1 MRLLRYDEQGNLS
14 LTKFF
19 GGDIPPYAILSH
31 TWSDEEVLFKDVT
44 DGATASWKSK
54 AGYRKL
60 EFCGRQAAKD
70 GLSFFWV
77 DTCCIDKSSSTEL
90 SHAISSMFRWYK
102 DAASCYVYLQDVRLE
117 SDSEQTMSSLLQSK
131 WFSRSWTLQE
141 LLAPKAVEFF
151 DLQGDLIG
159 DRNSM
164 TMILSD
170 CTGIPR
176 NALQGGPLVG
186 FSVEDRLSWASERNA
201 TFGEDRAYSL
211 LGIFGVYIPLIY
223 GEGETNA
230 FKRLMQN
237 IETDT
242 MPFAQNNRTQ
252 ATLQSPTAS
261 YYGSLAENG
270 FRLLLLEPGPLGS
283 EMIGRMQEFDLSN
296 APPYYALSYVWGQEP
311 ALHRIA
317 INNTITR
324 IRPNLFYAL
333 QRIRALQNVG
343 ISLWVDSV
351 SIDQLN
357 DVERSAQVLRM
368 AQIYSQA
375 AGVYIWLGEEDAT
388 SKLAMELVDN
398 VYKATRDK
406 NPEKTSFSW
415 AGSWWE
421 DYSFTALSLLMERP
435 WFRRGWV
442 LQEAAFA
449 THSIVQCGD
458 RQLQLKHFAKVM
470 NLIRTR
476 FNRESRATGLLSNKT
491 RVGTLMNFVDCPA
504 MRLLDLIEGSFVK
517 TPGGTI
523 LYRLMSLETLVH
535 SATFSET
542 SNKRDAIYTLLNLA
556 NDQGLLSRYSG
567 RSAIIPDYTKSIL
580 SVYSDFV
587 VYCYSENK
595 SLDILCR
602 PWAPSPLL
610 RAKES
615 SENGQELIRMPSW
628 IASRER
634 MPYGDPSWHLKHRL
648 HGNPLVGGPMKQVY
662 NAHGGSAPEVLQG
675 TNINDNHIL
684 SVKGFTV
691 GRIKQRSS
699 RMADAIVTQ
708 ECLFLLG
715 DPERNSGVEYKQ
727 GIGTW
732 WRTLCADRDRN
743 GDPAPSSWQSAMEDL
758 IDSLNGDT
766 ISSIDIEELLDTDI
780 PELVRTYL
788 LVVRDIVWNRRTFRS
803 DINSYGK
810 QFVGLVPP
818 NARIGDQIC
827 ILYGCS
833 VPVVLRKLESPDQTL
848 QWQFVGD
855 AYVHGIMDGEFLRGL
870 TGDERREKEQT
881 FAIR

>member
-77 DTCCIDKSSSTEL
+77 DTCCIDKSSSMEL
-90 SHAISSMFRWYK
+90 GHAISSMFRWYK
-102 DAASCYVYLQDVRLE
+102 DAARCYVYLQDVRLE

-164 TMILSD
+164 TMILSNY
-170 CTGIPR
+170 TGIPR

-357 DVERSAQVLRM
+357 DVERSAQVTRM
-368 AQIYSQA
+368 AQIYNKA
-375 AGVYIWLGEEDAT
+375 AGVYIWLDEEDAT
-388 SKLAMELVDN
+388 SKIAIELVN
-398 VYKATRDK
+398 KVHAGIQGE
-406 NPEKTSFSW
+406 NLQKTSFPW
-415 AGSWWE
+415 AKLWWK

-442 LQEAAFA
+442 IQEAAFSK
-449 THSIVQCGD
+449 HSIIQCGD
-458 RQLQLKHFAKVM
+458 RQLQLKHVTEVT
-470 NLIRTR
+470 NLIRSK
-476 FNRESRATGLLSNKT
+476 FNSEPQAPGILSTKT
-491 RVGTLMNFVDCPA
+491 RTGTLMNFIDSPA
-504 MRLLDLIEGSFVK
+504 VRLLDLIQKSFEKTADGS
-517 TPGGTI
+517 I
-523 LYRLMSLETLVH
+523 LNHLMSLEMLVH
-535 SATFSET
+535 LATFSET
-542 SNKRDAIYTLLNLA
+542 SNEQDTIYTLLNLA
-556 NDQGLLSRYSG
+556 NDQSSLSRHNQGSV
-567 RSAIIPDYTKSIL
+567 IVPDYSKSTI
-580 SVYSDFV
+580 SVYTDFV
-587 VYCYSENK
+587 RYCYSENG
-595 SLDILCR
+595 SLDIICR
-602 PWAPSPLL
+602 PWAPSSLS
-610 RAKES
+610 RAQ
-615 SENGQELIRMPSW
+615 ENSGDDQELTYLPSW
-628 IASRER
+628 IASREKL
-634 MPYGDPSWHLKHRL
+634 PYGDPSWRSKHRL
-648 HGNPLVGGPMKQVY
+648 HGNPLVGSPLKPTY
-662 NAHGGSAPEVLQG
+662 NADGGSKPQASQG
-675 TNINDNHIL
+675 SDVNRSCIL
-684 SVKGFTV
+684 SGKGFAV

-699 RMADAIVTQ
+699 RMADAIITQ
-708 ECLFLLG
+708 ECLSLLG
-715 DPERNSGVEYKQ
+715 DPRKNSGAEYTQ
-727 GIGTW
+727 EIRTW
-732 WRTLCADRDRN
+732 WRTLCADRDGN
-743 GDPAPSSWQSAMEDL
+743 GDPAPDSWVSAMENL
-758 IDSLNGDT
+758 LVMLNSET
-766 ISSIDIEELLDTDI
+766 ASVIDIEELLDTDI

-848 QWQFVGD
+848 QWQLVGD